1 MNHLL
6 ILYNPYY
13 QRDVTQQHLSVLQEK
28 SQVGF
33 GKIRSKLNDQE
44 KHHSLEEIYK
54 ATSEE
59 NFLQLFLTDYA
70 NLFAAK
76 VVKVSKDIDESLIPS
91 YYKEKNLE
99 VEDFFI
105 ISDFIISDLR
115 ESVREDFSLLR
126 DQFLANFIAP
136 NNHTYAIYGNNY
148 VYPLPVRLKEERSY
162 FLGDEKHYLS
172 VYKSKEY
179 LIMQENFMRFVFGKR
194 LFYLLHP
201 DSINNIIHAELE
213 LLQSENDL
221 LNDFTSIIVKYSKT
235 LEYEIY
241 LFAKKVLLKA
251 CAKDPSLY
259 DLDYK
264 VQGKSLILED
274 FFTQKPNLGSVKFL
288 LRHEKIQYHL
298 EESLNNFINSS
309 FQKSFKFFQDI
320 RNEAVH
326 KKAPGLHEVKKL
338 RNEILGIEGASL
350 LKSILSRKEFL

>member
-13 QRDVTQQHLSVLQEK
+13 QQDVIQQHLSVLQEK

-44 KHHSLEEIYK
+44 KHDSLEEVYK
-54 ATSEE
+54 ATNEE

-70 NLFAAK
+70 NLFVAK
-76 VVKVSKDIDESLIPS
+76 EYKVSKDIDESLISS

-105 ISDFIISDLR
+105 ISDLR
-115 ESVREDFSLLR
+115 ELVREDFSLLR

-148 VYPLPVRLKEERSY
+148 VYTLPVKLKEERSY

-213 LLQSENDL
+213 LLQSENDF
-221 LNDFTSIIVKYSKT
+221 LNDFTSIIVKYFKT

-241 LFAKKVLLKA
+241 TFAKKILLKA
-251 CAKDPSLY
+251 CKKDPSLY
-259 DLDYK
+259 DLDYE
-264 VQGKSLILED
+264 VQGRTLILKD
-274 FFTQKPNLGSVKFL
+274 FFTQKPNLGTMKL
-288 LRHEKIQYHL
+288 LLKHEKVQDHL
-298 EESLNNFINSS
+298 EENLKRFINYPFS
-309 FQKSFKFFQDI
+309 KSLGLIQNI

-326 KKAPGLHEVKKL
+326 AKAPGLNEVEKL
-338 RNEILGIEGASL
+338 RNEILGIEGTSL
-350 LKSILSRKEFL
+350 LKSILTRKEIA

>member
-13 QRDVTQQHLSVLQEK
+13 QKDVIQQHLSVLQER

-44 KHHSLEEIYK
+44 KQDSLEEIYR
-54 ATSEE
+54 ATNEK
-59 NFLQLFLTDYA
+59 NFSQLFLTDYA

-76 VVKVSKDIDESLIPS
+76 VVKVSKEIDESLIPS

-105 ISDFIISDLR
+105 ISDLR
-115 ESVREDFSLLR
+115 ELVREDFSLLR

-194 LFYLLHP
+194 LFYLLHL

-241 LFAKKVLLKA
+241 TFAKQVLLKA
-251 CAKDPSLY
+251 CENDPSLY
-259 DLDYK
+259 DLDYE
-264 VQGKSLILED
+264 VQGRSLTLKD
-274 FFTQKPNLGSVKFL
+274 FFTQKPNPGSVKYL
-288 LRHEKIQYHL
+288 LRHERVQLHL
-298 EESLNNFINSS
+298 EESLNKFINSS
-309 FQKSFKFFQDI
+309 FQKSIGIIQNI

-326 KKAPGLHEVKKL
+326 KKAPGLNEVEKL
-338 RNEILGIEGASL
+338 RNEILGIESASL
-350 LKSILSRKEFL
+350 LKSILTRKEMA

>member
-1 MNHLL
+1 M

-13 QRDVTQQHLSVLQEK
+13 QRDVIQQHLSVLQEK
-28 SQVGF
+28 SQVGS

-59 NFLQLFLTDYA
+59 NFLRLFLTDYA
-70 NLFAAK
+70 NLFVAK
-76 VVKVSKDIDESLIPS
+76 VIKVSKDIDEGLIPS

-105 ISDFIISDLR
+105 ISDLS
-115 ESVREDFSLLR
+115 REDFSLLR

-136 NNHTYAIYGNNY
+136 NNHTYAIYGNND
-148 VYPLPVRLKEERSY
+148 VCPLPVRLKEECSY

-201 DSINNIIHAELE
+201 DSINNIIHAESD

-251 CAKDPSLY
+251 CTKDPNLY

-274 FFTQKPNLGSVKFL
+274 FFTQKPNLGSIKFL

-298 EESLNNFINSS
+298 EENLNRFINYPFSKSLNLI
-309 FQKSFKFFQDI
+309 QDI

-326 KKAPGLHEVKKL
+326 AKTPSLHEVEKL

-350 LKSILSRKEFL
+350 LKSILTRKEVS

>member
-13 QRDVTQQHLSVLQEK
+13 QRDVIQQHLSVLQEK

-44 KHHSLEEIYK
+44 KHHSLEAIYQ
-54 ATSEE
+54 ATSEKI
-59 NFLQLFLTDYA
+59 FLQLFLTDYD

-76 VVKVSKDIDESLIPS
+76 VIKVSKDIDENLIPS

-99 VEDFFI
+99 V
-105 ISDFIISDLR
+105 
-115 ESVREDFSLLR
+115 EDFSLLR

-148 VYPLPVRLKEERSY
+148 VCPLPVRLKEERSY
-162 FLGDEKHYLS
+162 FLGDEKRYLS

-251 CAKDPSLY
+251 CTKDPSLY

-274 FFTQKPNLGSVKFL
+274 FFTQKPNLGSIKFL

-298 EESLNNFINSS
+298 EENLNRFINYPFS
-309 FQKSFKFFQDI
+309 KSLTLIQDI
-320 RNEAVH
+320 RNEVVH
-326 KKAPGLHEVKKL
+326 EKAPSLHEVKKL

-350 LKSILSRKEFL
+350 LKSILTRKEIL

>member
-13 QRDVTQQHLSVLQEK
+13 QLIQQYLSVLQEK

-54 ATSEE
+54 ATGEK

-76 VVKVSKDIDESLIPS
+76 VIKVSKDIDEGLIPS
-91 YYKEKNLE
+91 YKEKNLE

-105 ISDFIISDLR
+105 ISDLR
-115 ESVREDFSLLR
+115 ELVREDFSLLR

-162 FLGDEKHYLS
+162 FLGDEKYYLS

-179 LIMQENFMRFVFGKR
+179 LIMQENCMRFVFSKR

-221 LNDFTSIIVKYSKT
+221 LNDFTSIIIKYSKT

-251 CAKDPSLY
+251 CTKDPNLY

-264 VQGKSLILED
+264 VQGKSLILEN
-274 FFTQKPNLGSVKFL
+274 FFTQKPNLGSIKYL
-288 LRHEKIQYHL
+288 LMHKRVQCHL
-298 EESLNNFINSS
+298 EESLSNFINSS

-326 KKAPGLHEVKKL
+326 EKAPSLHEVEKL

-350 LKSILSRKEFL
+350 LKSILSRKEVS

>member
-13 QRDVTQQHLSVLQEK
+13 QQDVIQQHLSVLQEK

-44 KHHSLEEIYK
+44 KHDSLEEVYK
-54 ATSEE
+54 ATNEK

-70 NLFAAK
+70 NLFVAK
-76 VVKVSKDIDESLIPS
+76 VVRVSRDDESLIPS

-105 ISDFIISDLR
+105 ISDLR
-115 ESVREDFSLLR
+115 ELVREDFSLLR

-148 VYPLPVRLKEERSY
+148 VYPLPVRLKKERSY

-179 LIMQENFMRFVFGKR
+179 LMMQENFMRFVFGKR

-221 LNDFTSIIVKYSKT
+221 LNDFTSIIIKYSKT
-235 LEYEIY
+235 LEHEIY
-241 LFAKKVLLKA
+241 LFAKKILLKA

-288 LRHEKIQYHL
+288 LIHEKIQCYL
-298 EESLNNFINSS
+298 EENLNRFINYPFSKS
-309 FQKSFKFFQDI
+309 LTLIQKI

-326 KKAPGLHEVKKL
+326 KKALGLHEVEKL
-338 RNEILGIEGASL
+338 RNEILGIESVSL
-350 LKSILSRKEFL
+350 LKGILTHKKIS

>member
-13 QRDVTQQHLSVLQEK
+13 QQDVIQQHLSVLQEK

-44 KHHSLEEIYK
+44 KHDSLEEIYK
-54 ATSEE
+54 ATNEE

-76 VVKVSKDIDESLIPS
+76 VIKVSKDIDEGLIPS

-105 ISDFIISDLR
+105 ISDLR
-115 ESVREDFSLLR
+115 ELVREDFSLLR
-126 DQFLANFIAP
+126 DRFLANFIVP

-251 CAKDPSLY
+251 CERDPNLY
-259 DLDYK
+259 DLAYK
-264 VQGKSLILED
+264 VQGRTLILKD

-288 LRHEKIQYHL
+288 LRHEKIQCHL
-298 EESLNNFINSS
+298 EENLKRFINYPFSRS
-309 FQKSFKFFQDI
+309 LSLIQEI
-320 RNEAVH
+320 RNKAVH
-326 KKAPGLHEVKKL
+326 KKAPGLNEVEKL

-350 LKSILSRKEFL
+350 LKGILTHKETS

>member
-13 QRDVTQQHLSVLQEK
+13 QKDVIQQHLSVLQEK

-44 KHHSLEEIYK
+44 KHDSLEEIYK
-54 ATSEE
+54 ATNEE

-70 NLFAAK
+70 NLFVAN
-76 VVKVSKDIDESLIPS
+76 VVRVSKDIDEGLIPS

-105 ISDFIISDLR
+105 ISDLR
-115 ESVREDFSLLR
+115 ELVREDFSLLR

-148 VYPLPVRLKEERSY
+148 VCPLLVRLKEESSY
-162 FLGDEKHYLS
+162 FLGDKKHYLS

-179 LIMQENFMRFVFGKR
+179 LDMQEDFMHFVFGKR

-221 LNDFTSIIVKYSKT
+221 LNDFTSIIVKYTKT

-241 LFAKKVLLKA
+241 TFAKQVLLKA
-251 CAKDPSLY
+251 CKKDPSLY
-259 DLDYK
+259 DLAYK

-274 FFTQKPNLGSVKFL
+274 FFTQKPNLGTMKLL
-288 LRHEKIQYHL
+288 LRHEKVQCHL
-298 EESLNNFINSS
+298 EENLKRFINYP
-309 FQKSFKFFQDI
+309 FQKSLSLIQEI

-326 KKAPGLHEVKKL
+326 TKAPGLNEVEKL

-350 LKSILSRKEFL
+350 LKSILTRKEIA

>member
-13 QRDVTQQHLSVLQEK
+13 QRDVIQQHLSVLQEK
-28 SQVGF
+28 SQMGF

-59 NFLQLFLTDYA
+59 NFLQLFLIDYA

-76 VVKVSKDIDESLIPS
+76 VIKVSKDIDENLIPS

-105 ISDFIISDLR
+105 ISDLR
-115 ESVREDFSLLR
+115 ELVREDFSLLR
-126 DQFLANFIAP
+126 DQFLANFIVP
-136 NNHTYAIYGNNY
+136 NNHTYAIYGNYY
-148 VYPLPVRLKEERSY
+148 VCPLPVRLKEERSY

-179 LIMQENFMRFVFGKR
+179 LIMQEDFMRFIFGKR

-251 CAKDPSLY
+251 CAKDPNLY
-259 DLDYK
+259 DLNYK

-274 FFTQKPNLGSVKFL
+274 FFTQKPNLGSVKYL
-288 LRHEKIQYHL
+288 LRHERVQPHL
-298 EESLNNFINSS
+298 EESLNNFINYPFSKS
-309 FQKSFKFFQDI
+309 LTLIQKI

-326 KKAPGLHEVKKL
+326 KKAPGLNEVEKL

-350 LKSILSRKEFL
+350 LKSILSRKEVL

>member
-1 MNHLL
+1 M
-6 ILYNPYY
+6 
-13 QRDVTQQHLSVLQEK
+13 
-28 SQVGF
+28 
-33 GKIRSKLNDQE
+33 
-44 KHHSLEEIYK
+44 
-54 ATSEE
+54 
-59 NFLQLFLTDYA
+59 
-70 NLFAAK
+70 
-76 VVKVSKDIDESLIPS
+76 IPS

-105 ISDFIISDLR
+105 ISDLR
-115 ESVREDFSLLR
+115 ELVREDFSLLR
-126 DQFLANFIAP
+126 DQFLANSIAP

-162 FLGDEKHYLS
+162 FLGGEKHYLS
-172 VYKSKEY
+172 VYKSEEY

-221 LNDFTSIIVKYSKT
+221 LNDFTRIIVKYSKT

-241 LFAKKVLLKA
+241 SFAKKVLSKA
-251 CAKDPSLY
+251 CAKDPNLY
-259 DLDYK
+259 DLTYE
-264 VQGKSLILED
+264 VQGTSLILED

-298 EESLNNFINSS
+298 EENLNRFINYPFS
-309 FQKSFKFFQDI
+309 KSLTLIQEI
-320 RNEAVH
+320 RNESVH
-326 KKAPGLHEVKKL
+326 AKAPGLNEVGKL

-350 LKSILSRKEFL
+350 LKSILMRKEVL

>member
-1 MNHLL
+1 M
-6 ILYNPYY
+6 
-13 QRDVTQQHLSVLQEK
+13 
-28 SQVGF
+28 
-33 GKIRSKLNDQE
+33 
-44 KHHSLEEIYK
+44 
-54 ATSEE
+54 
-59 NFLQLFLTDYA
+59 
-70 NLFAAK
+70 
-76 VVKVSKDIDESLIPS
+76 
-91 YYKEKNLE
+91 E

-105 ISDFIISDLR
+105 ISDLR
-115 ESVREDFSLLR
+115 ELVREDFSLLR
-126 DQFLANFIAP
+126 DQFLANFIVP

-148 VYPLPVRLKEERSY
+148 VCPLPVKLKEERSY

-179 LIMQENFMRFVFGKR
+179 LTMQENFMRFVFGKR

-213 LLQSENDL
+213 LLQSKNNL

-235 LEYEIY
+235 LEHEIY
-241 LFAKKVLLKA
+241 HFAKKVLLKA
-251 CAKDPSLY
+251 CVKDPSLY

-274 FFTQKPNLGSVKFL
+274 FFTQKPNLGSIKFL

-298 EESLNNFINSS
+298 EENLNRFINYPFS
-309 FQKSFKFFQDI
+309 KSLTLIQDI

-326 KKAPGLHEVKKL
+326 EKAPSLHEVEKL

-350 LKSILSRKEFL
+350 LKSILSRKEVS

>member
-1 MNHLL
+1 M

-13 QRDVTQQHLSVLQEK
+13 QQDVIQQHLSVLQEK

-44 KHHSLEEIYK
+44 KQDSLEEIYK
-54 ATSEE
+54 ATNEK

-76 VVKVSKDIDESLIPS
+76 VIKVSKDIDESLIPS

-105 ISDFIISDLR
+105 ISDLS
-115 ESVREDFSLLR
+115 REDFSLLR

-179 LIMQENFMRFVFGKR
+179 LTMQEDFMRFVFGKR

-251 CAKDPSLY
+251 CVKDPSLY
-259 DLDYK
+259 DLNYK

-274 FFTQKPNLGSVKFL
+274 FFTQKPNLGSIKYL
-288 LRHEKIQYHL
+288 LMHKRVQCHL
-298 EESLNNFINSS
+298 EESLSRFINSS

-326 KKAPGLHEVKKL
+326 KK
-338 RNEILGIEGASL
+338 S
-350 LKSILSRKEFL
+350 SEFA

>member
-13 QRDVTQQHLSVLQEK
+13 QQDVIQQHLSVLQEK

-44 KHHSLEEIYK
+44 KHDSLEEIYK
-54 ATSEE
+54 ATNEE

-76 VVKVSKDIDESLIPS
+76 VIKVSKKIDEGLIPS

-99 VEDFFI
+99 VEDFFV
-105 ISDFIISDLR
+105 ISDLR
-115 ESVREDFSLLR
+115 ELVREDFSLLR

-136 NNHTYAIYGNNY
+136 NNHTYAIYRNNY

-162 FLGDEKHYLS
+162 FLGDEKHCLS

-179 LIMQENFMRFVFGKR
+179 LDMQENFMRFVFGKR

-213 LLQSENDL
+213 LLQSEND
-221 LNDFTSIIVKYSKT
+221 
-235 LEYEIY
+235 
-241 LFAKKVLLKA
+241 
-251 CAKDPSLY
+251 PSLY
-259 DLDYK
+259 DLAYK
-264 VQGKSLILED
+264 VQGKSFTLKD
-274 FFTQKPNLGSVKFL
+274 FFTKKPNLGSVKFL
-288 LRHEKIQYHL
+288 LRHEKIQCHL
-298 EESLNNFINSS
+298 EENLNRFINYPFSRS
-309 FQKSFKFFQDI
+309 LSLIQEI

-326 KKAPGLHEVKKL
+326 KKAPGLNEVEKL

-350 LKSILSRKEFL
+350 LKGVLTHKETS

>member
-13 QRDVTQQHLSVLQEK
+13 QRDVIQQHLSVLQEK

-59 NFLQLFLTDYA
+59 NFLQLFLTDYD

-76 VVKVSKDIDESLIPS
+76 VIKVSKDIDEGLIPS

-99 VEDFFI
+99 V
-105 ISDFIISDLR
+105 
-115 ESVREDFSLLR
+115 EDFSLLR

-148 VYPLPVRLKEERSY
+148 VCPLPVRLKEKRSY

-179 LIMQENFMRFVFGKR
+179 LTMQENFMRFVFGKR

-251 CAKDPSLY
+251 CAKDPNLY
-259 DLDYK
+259 DLNYK

-274 FFTQKPNLGSVKFL
+274 FFTQKPNLGSIKFL

-298 EESLNNFINSS
+298 EESLNRFINSS

-326 KKAPGLHEVKKL
+326 EKAPSLHEVKKL

-350 LKSILSRKEFL
+350 LKSILSRKEFS

>member
-13 QRDVTQQHLSVLQEK
+13 QKDVIQQHLSILQEK

-44 KHHSLEEIYK
+44 RQHSLEEIYK
-54 ATSEE
+54 ATNEE
-59 NFLQLFLTDYA
+59 NFLQLFLSDYA
-70 NLFAAK
+70 NLFVAK
-76 VVKVSKDIDESLIPS
+76 VIKVSKEIDESLIPS

-105 ISDFIISDLR
+105 ISDLR
-115 ESVREDFSLLR
+115 ELVREDFSLLR
-126 DQFLANFIAP
+126 DQFLANFITP

-148 VYPLPVRLKEERSY
+148 IYPLPVRLKEERSY

-179 LIMQENFMRFVFGKR
+179 LAMQENFMRFVFGKR

-201 DSINNIIHAELE
+201 DSINNLIHAELE
-213 LLQSENDL
+213 LLQSQNDF

-241 LFAKKVLLKA
+241 IFAKKVLLKA
-251 CAKDPSLY
+251 CEKDPSLY

-264 VQGKSLILED
+264 VQGKSFTLKD
-274 FFTQKPNLGSVKFL
+274 FFTKKPNLGSMKLL
-288 LRHEKIQYHL
+288 LRHEKVQCHL
-298 EESLNNFINSS
+298 EESLNRFINSS
-309 FQKSFKFFQDI
+309 FQKSLSLIQNI

-326 KKAPGLHEVKKL
+326 QKAPGLKEVEKI

-350 LKSILSRKEFL
+350 LKGILTRREIS

>member
-13 QRDVTQQHLSVLQEK
+13 QQDVIQQHLSVLQEK

-44 KHHSLEEIYK
+44 KHDSLEEIYK
-54 ATSEE
+54 ATNEK

-76 VVKVSKDIDESLIPS
+76 VIKVSKESKEIDESLIPS

-99 VEDFFI
+99 VEDFFV
-105 ISDFIISDLR
+105 ISDLR
-115 ESVREDFSLLR
+115 ELVREDFSLLR

-148 VYPLPVRLKEERSY
+148 VYPLPVKLKEERSY

-179 LIMQENFMRFVFGKR
+179 LTMQENFMRFVFGKR

-221 LNDFTSIIVKYSKT
+221 LNDFTSIIVKYTKT

-241 LFAKKVLLKA
+241 TFAKQVLLKA
-251 CAKDPSLY
+251 CENDPSLY
-259 DLDYK
+259 DLAYK
-264 VQGKSLILED
+264 VQGKSLTLKD
-274 FFTQKPNLGSVKFL
+274 FFTKKPNLGTMKL
-288 LRHEKIQYHL
+288 LLKHEKIQCHL
-298 EESLNNFINSS
+298 EENLKRFINYPFSRSLSLIQNIRNDHAKAPSLN
-309 FQKSFKFFQDI
+309 
-320 RNEAVH
+320 
-326 KKAPGLHEVKKL
+326 EVEKL

-350 LKSILSRKEFL
+350 LKGILTHKETS

>member
-1 MNHLL
+1 MNHPL

-13 QRDVTQQHLSVLQEK
+13 QQDVIQQHLSVLQEK

-44 KHHSLEEIYK
+44 KHDSLEEIYK
-54 ATSEE
+54 ATNEK

-76 VVKVSKDIDESLIPS
+76 VIKVSKEIDEGLIPG

-99 VEDFFI
+99 VEDFFV
-105 ISDFIISDLR
+105 ISDLR
-115 ESVREDFSLLR
+115 ELVREDFSLLR

-148 VYPLPVRLKEERSY
+148 VYPLPVKLKEERSY

-179 LIMQENFMRFVFGKR
+179 LTMQENFMRFVFGKR

-213 LLQSENDL
+213 LLQSENDF
-221 LNDFTSIIVKYSKT
+221 LNDFTSIIVKYTKT

-241 LFAKKVLLKA
+241 LFAKQVLLKA
-251 CAKDPSLY
+251 CENDPSLY
-259 DLDYK
+259 DLVYK
-264 VQGKSLILED
+264 VQGKSFTLKD
-274 FFTQKPNLGSVKFL
+274 FFTKKPNFGTMKL
-288 LRHEKIQYHL
+288 LLKHEKIQDHL
-298 EESLNNFINSS
+298 EENLKRFINYP
-309 FQKSFKFFQDI
+309 FQKSLSLIQNI
-320 RNEAVH
+320 RNKAVH
-326 KKAPGLHEVKKL
+326 AKAPSLNEVEKL

-350 LKSILSRKEFL
+350 LKGVLTHKETS

>member
-13 QRDVTQQHLSVLQEK
+13 QRDVIQQHSSVLQEK

-44 KHHSLEEIYK
+44 KHHSLEAIYK
-54 ATSEE
+54 AASEK

-76 VVKVSKDIDESLIPS
+76 VIKVSKDIDEGLIPS

-105 ISDFIISDLR
+105 ISDLR
-115 ESVREDFSLLR
+115 ELVREDFSLLR
-126 DQFLANFIAP
+126 DQFLSNFIAP

-148 VYPLPVRLKEERSY
+148 VCPLPVKLKEERSY

-251 CAKDPSLY
+251 CAKDLSLY
-259 DLDYK
+259 DLTYK
-264 VQGKSLILED
+264 VQEQSYTIKE
-274 FFTQKPNLGSVKFL
+274 FFTKKPNLGNIKYL
-288 LRHEKIQYHL
+288 LSRKRVQCHL
-298 EESLNNFINSS
+298 EENLNRFINYPFS
-309 FQKSFKFFQDI
+309 KSLTLIQDI

-326 KKAPGLHEVKKL
+326 EKAPSLHEVEKL
-338 RNEILGIEGASL
+338 RNEILGIEGTSL
-350 LKSILSRKEFL
+350 LKNILTRKEFL

>member
-1 MNHLL
+1 MNLLL
-6 ILYNPYY
+6 IFYNPYY
-13 QRDVTQQHLSVLQEK
+13 QRDVIQQHLSVLQEK

-54 ATSEE
+54 AASEK

-76 VVKVSKDIDESLIPS
+76 VIKVSKDIDEGLIPS

-105 ISDFIISDLR
+105 ISDLR
-115 ESVREDFSLLR
+115 ELVREDFSLLR

-148 VYPLPVRLKEERSY
+148 IYPLPVRLKEERSY
-162 FLGDEKHYLS
+162 FLGDEEHYLS
-172 VYKSKEY
+172 VYKSKE
-179 LIMQENFMRFVFGKR
+179 NFMRFVFEKR
-194 LFYLLHP
+194 LFYLLHH

-251 CAKDPSLY
+251 CAKDPNLY

-274 FFTQKPNLGSVKFL
+274 FFTQKPNLGSIKFL

-298 EESLNNFINSS
+298 EENLNRFINYPFS
-309 FQKSFKFFQDI
+309 KSLTLIQDI

-326 KKAPGLHEVKKL
+326 EKAPSLHEVETL

-350 LKSILSRKEFL
+350 LKSILTCKEVS

>member
-1 MNHLL
+1 M
-6 ILYNPYY
+6 
-13 QRDVTQQHLSVLQEK
+13 
-28 SQVGF
+28 
-33 GKIRSKLNDQE
+33 
-44 KHHSLEEIYK
+44 
-54 ATSEE
+54 
-59 NFLQLFLTDYA
+59 
-70 NLFAAK
+70 
-76 VVKVSKDIDESLIPS
+76 
-91 YYKEKNLE
+91 
-99 VEDFFI
+99 EDFFI
-105 ISDFIISDLR
+105 ISDLR
-115 ESVREDFSLLR
+115 ELVREDFSLLR

-259 DLDYK
+259 DLNYK

-274 FFTQKPNLGSVKFL
+274 FFTQKPNLGSIKFL

-298 EESLNNFINSS
+298 EESLNRFINSS

-326 KKAPGLHEVKKL
+326 EKAPSLHKVEKL

-350 LKSILSRKEFL
+350 LKSILSRKEMA

>member
-13 QRDVTQQHLSVLQEK
+13 QQDVIQQHLSVLQEK

-44 KHHSLEEIYK
+44 KQDSLEEIYK
-54 ATSEE
+54 ATNEKK
-59 NFLQLFLTDYA
+59 FLQLFLTDYA
-70 NLFAAK
+70 NLFVAK
-76 VVKVSKDIDESLIPS
+76 VIKVSKDIDESLIPS

-105 ISDFIISDLR
+105 ISDLR
-115 ESVREDFSLLR
+115 ELVREDFSLLR

-148 VYPLPVRLKEERSY
+148 VYPLPVRLKKERSY

-179 LIMQENFMRFVFGKR
+179 LMMQENFMRFVFGKR

-221 LNDFTSIIVKYSKT
+221 LNDFTSIIIKYSKT
-235 LEYEIY
+235 LEHEIY
-241 LFAKKVLLKA
+241 HFAKK
-251 CAKDPSLY
+251 
-259 DLDYK
+259 
-264 VQGKSLILED
+264 IL
-274 FFTQKPNLGSVKFL
+274 
-288 LRHEKIQYHL
+288 
-298 EESLNNFINSS
+298 
-309 FQKSFKFFQDI
+309 
-320 RNEAVH
+320 
-326 KKAPGLHEVKKL
+326 
-338 RNEILGIEGASL
+338 
-350 LKSILSRKEFL
+350 

>member
-13 QRDVTQQHLSVLQEK
+13 QRDVIQQHLSVLQEK

-70 NLFAAK
+70 NLFAAN
-76 VVKVSKDIDESLIPS
+76 VIKVSKDIDEGLIPS

-105 ISDFIISDLR
+105 ISDLS
-115 ESVREDFSLLR
+115 REDFSLLR

-148 VYPLPVRLKEERSY
+148 ICPLPVRLKEERSY

-179 LIMQENFMRFVFGKR
+179 LTMQENFMRFVFGKR

-201 DSINNIIHAELE
+201 DSINNIIHAKLE

-259 DLDYK
+259 DLNYK

-274 FFTQKPNLGSVKFL
+274 FFTQKPNLGSIKYL
-288 LRHEKIQYHL
+288 LMHKRVQCHL
-298 EESLNNFINSS
+298 EENLNRFINYP
-309 FQKSFKFFQDI
+309 FLKSLILIQDI

-326 KKAPGLHEVKKL
+326 EKAPSLHEVKKL

-350 LKSILSRKEFL
+350 LKSILTRKEFL

>member
-13 QRDVTQQHLSVLQEK
+13 QRDVIQQHLSVLQEK

-76 VVKVSKDIDESLIPS
+76 VIKVSKDIDEGLIPS
-91 YYKEKNLE
+91 YKEKNLE

-105 ISDFIISDLR
+105 ISDLR
-115 ESVREDFSLLR
+115 ELVREDFSLLR

-136 NNHTYAIYGNNY
+136 NNHTYAIYGNND
-148 VYPLPVRLKEERSY
+148 VCPLPVRLKEERSY

-194 LFYLLHP
+194 LFYLLHL

-251 CAKDPSLY
+251 CAKDPNLY

-274 FFTQKPNLGSVKFL
+274 FFTQKPNLGSIKYL
-288 LRHEKIQYHL
+288 LMHKRVQCHL
-298 EESLNNFINSS
+298 EESLNRFITSS

-326 KKAPGLHEVKKL
+326 EKAPSLHEVKKL

-350 LKSILSRKEFL
+350 LKSILTRKEVS

>member
-13 QRDVTQQHLSVLQEK
+13 QKDVIQQHLSVLQEK

-44 KHHSLEEIYK
+44 KHDSLEEIYK
-54 ATSEE
+54 ATNEK

-76 VVKVSKDIDESLIPS
+76 VIKVSKEIDESLIPS

-105 ISDFIISDLR
+105 IS
-115 ESVREDFSLLR
+115 LLR
-126 DQFLANFIAP
+126 DRFLANFIVP

-148 VYPLPVRLKEERSY
+148 VYPLPVKLKEERSY

-179 LIMQENFMRFVFGKR
+179 LTMQENFMRFVFGKR

-251 CAKDPSLY
+251 CEKDPSLY
-259 DLDYK
+259 DLNYK
-264 VQGKSLILED
+264 VQGKSYTLKD
-274 FFTQKPNLGSVKFL
+274 FFTQKPNLGSIKFL

-298 EESLNNFINSS
+298 EENLKRFINYS
-309 FQKSFKFFQDI
+309 FSKSLTLIQDI

-326 KKAPGLHEVKKL
+326 AKAPGLHEVEKL
-338 RNEILGIEGASL
+338 RNKILDIEGASL
-350 LKSILSRKEFL
+350 LKSILTHKEVS

>member
-13 QRDVTQQHLSVLQEK
+13 QRDVIQQHLSVLQEK

-33 GKIRSKLNDQE
+33 GKIRLKLNDQE
-44 KHHSLEEIYK
+44 KHHSLEKIYK
-54 ATSEE
+54 AASEK
-59 NFLQLFLTDYA
+59 NFLQFFLTDYA
-70 NLFAAK
+70 NLFATK
-76 VVKVSKDIDESLIPS
+76 VVKVSKDIDEGLIPS
-91 YYKEKNLE
+91 CYKEKNLE

-105 ISDFIISDLR
+105 ISDLM
-115 ESVREDFSLLR
+115 ELVREDFSLLR

-148 VYPLPVRLKEERSY
+148 VCPLPVRLKEECSY

-179 LIMQENFMRFVFGKR
+179 LIMQEDFMRFVFGKR

-251 CAKDPSLY
+251 CAKDLSLY
-259 DLDYK
+259 DLTYK
-264 VQGKSLILED
+264 VQEQSYTIKD
-274 FFTQKPNLGSVKFL
+274 FFTQKPNLGSIKYL
-288 LRHEKIQYHL
+288 LMHKRVQCHL
-298 EESLNNFINSS
+298 EENLNRFINYS
-309 FQKSFKFFQDI
+309 FSKSLTLIQDI
-320 RNEAVH
+320 HNEAVH
-326 KKAPGLHEVKKL
+326 EKALGLHEVEKL

-350 LKSILSRKEFL
+350 LKSILTRKEFL

>member
-13 QRDVTQQHLSVLQEK
+13 QRDVIQQHLSVLQEK

-33 GKIRSKLNDQE
+33 GKIQSKLNDQE
-44 KHHSLEEIYK
+44 KHHSLEAIYK
-54 ATSEE
+54 ATSEK

-76 VVKVSKDIDESLIPS
+76 VIKVSKDIDEDLIPS

-105 ISDFIISDLR
+105 ISDLS
-115 ESVREDFSLLR
+115 REDFSLLR

-251 CAKDPSLY
+251 CTKDPSLY

-274 FFTQKPNLGSVKFL
+274 FFTQKSNLGSIKFL

-298 EESLNNFINSS
+298 EENLNRFINYS
-309 FQKSFKFFQDI
+309 FSKSLTLIQDI

-326 KKAPGLHEVKKL
+326 KKAPGLHEVETL

-350 LKSILSRKEFL
+350 LKSILSRKEVS

>member
-13 QRDVTQQHLSVLQEK
+13 QQDVIQQHLSVLQEK

-44 KHHSLEEIYK
+44 KQDSLEEIYK
-54 ATSEE
+54 ATNEE

-76 VVKVSKDIDESLIPS
+76 VIKVSKDDIDEGLIPS

-99 VEDFFI
+99 VENF
-105 ISDFIISDLR
+105 FIISDLR
-115 ESVREDFSLLR
+115 ELVREDFSLLR
-126 DQFLANFIAP
+126 DQFLANFIAL

-148 VYPLPVRLKEERSY
+148 VYPLPVKLKEERSY

-221 LNDFTSIIVKYSKT
+221 LNGFTSIIVKYSKT

-241 LFAKKVLLKA
+241 TFAKKILLKA
-251 CAKDPSLY
+251 CKKDPSLY
-259 DLDYK
+259 DLTYK

-288 LRHEKIQYHL
+288 LRHEKIQCHL
-298 EESLNNFINSS
+298 EENLKRFINYPFSRS
-309 FQKSFKFFQDI
+309 LSLIQEI

-326 KKAPGLHEVKKL
+326 KKALGLNEVEKL
-338 RNEILGIEGASL
+338 RNEILDIEGASL
-350 LKSILSRKEFL
+350 LKGVLTHKETS